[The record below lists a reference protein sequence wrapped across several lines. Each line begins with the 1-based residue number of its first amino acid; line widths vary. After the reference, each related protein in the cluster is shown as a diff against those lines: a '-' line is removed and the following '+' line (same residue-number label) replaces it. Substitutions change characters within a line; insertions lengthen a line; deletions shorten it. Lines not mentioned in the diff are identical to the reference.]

1 MGDSGNVVIGY
12 TSDCTL
18 MLDCDNVRAEVVIPL
33 VEEYAKFHDL
43 GSVLVMLSSDKGQM
57 DLDLR
62 LLKNFSIIFGKHLNF
77 REIKWHIQEAL
88 RLELIDEAFAKIREF
103 GSITIRVT
111 AKNDSIPPPKIFRY
125 FSNGDDTGIMEFL
138 EFWAMC
144 RKMGRLEYER
154 EKNQA

>member
-1 MGDSGNVVIGY
+1 MQDRDSHICEGNVVIGY

-18 MLDCDNVRAEVVIPL
+18 MLDCDDVREEVVIPL
-33 VEEYAKFHDL
+33 AEEYAKFHDL

-62 LLKNFSIIFGKHLNF
+62 LLKNFSIHFGKHLDW
-77 REIKWHIQEAL
+77 REIMWHIQEAL

-103 GSITIRVT
+103 GSITIRVN
-111 AKNDSIPPPKIFRY
+111 AKNDEIPPPKIFRY

-138 EFWAMC
+138 DFWVMC
-144 RKMGRLEYER
+144 RKMGRIGV
-154 EKNQA
+154 